1 MLFLFKDFALDNER
15 RELRSRG
22 KLVAVEP
29 QVFDLLFYLIQNR
42 DRVISKDDMIAS
54 VWGGRVVSDSTLD
67 SRINA
72 VRKAIGDSGEQ
83 QEFIRTIAR
92 KGIRFV
98 GAVQQ
103 KQEPPDAEPA
113 RPAIAHKQEISFCRS
128 DEKINIAYAAVG
140 SGPVLLKTANWLTH
154 LEYDWESPVW
164 LPLLQQLAQKN
175 RLIRYDSR
183 GNGLSDRTVDDIS
196 FASFARDFDA
206 VVGASKAER
215 FAVLGISQGA
225 AIAIDY
231 AVRHPDRVTKLVLH
245 GGYAIGR
252 NRRGSAEETDKA
264 HVFLSMMRQGWG
276 DEHSAFMRAFVSVF
290 IPNGSP
296 EQIKWLADL
305 QRITTT
311 AENAIRI
318 RNACDDIDVA
328 GLLPRVSVP
337 TLVLH
342 SRHDNVVPLEQGRL
356 LATSIPN
363 ARFVTLD
370 SDNHVLLPGEPAWS
384 KFMSEIEAFLAG

>member
-1 MLFLFKDFALDNER
+1 
-15 RELRSRG
+15 
-22 KLVAVEP
+22 
-29 QVFDLLFYLIQNR
+29 
-42 DRVISKDDMIAS
+42 
-54 VWGGRVVSDSTLD
+54 
-67 SRINA
+67 
-72 VRKAIGDSGEQ
+72 
-83 QEFIRTIAR
+83 
-92 KGIRFV
+92 
-98 GAVQQ
+98 
-103 KQEPPDAEPA
+103 
-113 RPAIAHKQEISFCRS
+113 
-128 DEKINIAYAAVG
+128 
-140 SGPVLLKTANWLTH
+140 VLLKTANWLTH

-252 NRRGSAEETDKA
+252 NKRGSAEETDKA
-264 HVFLSMMRQGWG
+264 HVFLSMMRHGWG